1 MMDDN
6 LSRSEQS
13 AGDHVREQDKTH
25 IHLLVRLDVV
35 PGVPDMYVA
44 LCGYKSN
51 TKDEFSV
58 ESVKTTCTHC
68 VSIMRWPR

>member
-13 AGDHVREQDKTH
+13 AGDHVREEDKKH

-35 PGVPDMYVA
+35 AGLPDA
-44 LCGYKSN
+44 HIAICGYKSV
-51 TKDEFSV
+51 TKKEFSAD
-58 ESVKTTCTHC
+58 SGKTTCQYC
-68 VSIMRWPR
+68 LGIMRWPR